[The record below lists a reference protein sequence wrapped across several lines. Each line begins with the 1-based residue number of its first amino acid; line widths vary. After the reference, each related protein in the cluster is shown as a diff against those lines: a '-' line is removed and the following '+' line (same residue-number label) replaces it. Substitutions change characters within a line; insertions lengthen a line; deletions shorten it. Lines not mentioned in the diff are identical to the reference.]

1 MNGAEVRRHYKS
13 QFPNEPEMFGKKVQ
27 NLIQIL
33 RKGKSIT
40 KGDEFQNVT
49 KNPNRQRKAEAS

>member
-1 MNGAEVRRHYKS
+1 
-13 QFPNEPEMFGKKVQ
+13 MFGKKVQ

-49 KNPNRQRKAEAS
+49 KNPNRQRKADVS